1 MGPELLP
8 PVLLEVLPGALL
20 GLAIFLAW
28 GPMGRRRPT
37 WELRRRGGAGRIRGV
52 AGGGAPWRGRR
63 RGGPLRRRSPPEVSV
78 TEAMELIALAIA
90 TGSAVV
96 PAVEGV
102 AEVLGGRR
110 GTELARVAAAL
121 AWGYDDRAWE
131 AAGAEW
137 EPVHRALAL
146 AQRAGVPPAD
156 LLTTA
161 AADLRR
167 DRASRLETAAARLGV
182 RLVLPLGLLFLP
194 AFILT
199 TVLPL
204 VLALATGVLLS
215 P

>member
-1 MGPELLP
+1 M
-8 PVLLEVLPGALL
+8 
-20 GLAIFLAW
+20 
-28 GPMGRRRPT
+28 
-37 WELRRRGGAGRIRGV
+37 
-52 AGGGAPWRGRR
+52 
-63 RGGPLRRRSPPEVSV
+63 

-110 GTELARVAAAL
+110 ETDLARVAAAL

-167 DRASRLETAAARLGV
+167 DRCSRLETAAARLGV